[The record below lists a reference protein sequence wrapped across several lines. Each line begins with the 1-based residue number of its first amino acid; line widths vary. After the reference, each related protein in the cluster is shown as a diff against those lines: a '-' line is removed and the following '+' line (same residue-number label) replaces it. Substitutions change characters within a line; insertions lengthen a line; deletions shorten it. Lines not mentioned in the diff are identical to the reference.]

1 MMRFLVMLLILVLTA
16 CSKEPEKTANTKNE
30 PVMVQSPTPQEPEQP
45 RLNFVNLKEAIV
57 AIKPTMSDTV
67 NEISQGAA
75 LLALWSAN
83 NLNFSDFDKMSQSKY
98 SLIMKDPD
106 EERGKLLCTIGSI
119 IEIQVEKADG
129 NKFYNGGLVDHYGH
143 IYRFIAVR
151 STGDL
156 VAGSVAHF
164 CGVVTGKQSY
174 ANSVGGMAHAVFL
187 VGMFVLPENKK
198 DIRPV
203 NESL

>member
-1 MMRFLVMLLILVLTA
+1 
-16 CSKEPEKTANTKNE
+16 
-30 PVMVQSPTPQEPEQP
+30 
-45 RLNFVNLKEAIV
+45 
-57 AIKPTMSDTV
+57 
-67 NEISQGAA
+67 
-75 LLALWSAN
+75 
-83 NLNFSDFDKMSQSKY
+83 
-98 SLIMKDPD
+98 
-106 EERGKLLCTIGSI
+106 
-119 IEIQVEKADG
+119 VEKADG

>member
-1 MMRFLVMLLILVLTA
+1 MMRFLMMLLVLVIIG

-30 PVMVQSPTPQEPEQP
+30 PVMVQPPPQAPEQP
-45 RLNFVNLKEAIV
+45 KLNFANLAEAIA
-57 AIKPTMSDTV
+57 AIKPTMTDTV
-67 NEISQGAA
+67 NDISQGAA

-83 NLNFSDFDKMSQSKY
+83 NLNYSDFKNMSRSKY

-106 EERGKLLCTIGSI
+106 EERGKLLCIIGSI

-129 NKFYNGGLVDHYGH
+129 NKFYNGGLVDDYGH

-156 VAGSVAHF
+156 VAGSVGHF

-174 ANSVGGMAHAVFL
+174 ANSIGGVAHAVFFGWH
-187 VGMFVLPENKK
+187 VC
-198 DIRPV
+198 
-203 NESL
+203 SS

>member
-1 MMRFLVMLLILVLTA
+1 MRFFMMLLILVLTA
-16 CSKEPEKTANTKNE
+16 CSKEPKKTANTKNE
-30 PVMVQSPTPQEPEQP
+30 PVMDQSSTHQEPEQP
-45 RLNFVNLKEAIV
+45 RLNFVNLTEAIA
-57 AIKPTMSDTV
+57 AIKPIMSDTV
-67 NEISQGAA
+67 NEVSQGAA

-83 NLNFSDFDKMSQSKY
+83 NLNFSDFDKMSKSKY

-129 NKFYNGGLVDHYGH
+129 NKFYNGGLVDNYGY

-174 ANSVGGMAHAVFL
+174 YNSVGGMAHAVFL
-187 VGMFVLPENKK
+187 VGMFVLPENEK

-203 NESL
+203 NESP

>member
-1 MMRFLVMLLILVLTA
+1 MRFLVMFLVFVLAA
-16 CSKEPEKTANTKNE
+16 CSKEPEKAVNTHDE
-30 PVMVQSPTPQEPEQP
+30 PMAQPALPQEKEPP
-45 RLNFVNLKEAIV
+45 KLNFANLGEAID
-57 AIKPTMSDTV
+57 AIKPTMTDTV
-67 NEISQGAA
+67 DNISQGAA

-83 NLNFSDFDKMSQSKY
+83 NLNYSDFKNMSRSKY

-106 EERGKLLCTIGSI
+106 EERGKLLCIIGSI

-129 NKFYNGGLVDHYGH
+129 NKFYNGGLVDDYGH

-156 VAGSVAHF
+156 VAGSVGHF

-174 ANSVGGMAHAVFL
+174 ANSIGGVAHAVFL

-198 DIRPV
+198 DIRPIAD
-203 NESL
+203 SL

>member
-1 MMRFLVMLLILVLTA
+1 MIRFLMMLLILVLTA
-16 CSKEPEKTANTKNE
+16 CSKETEKAANTNQ
-30 PVMVQSPTPQEPEQP
+30 PVMVPSQAPQEPEQP
-45 RLNFVNLKEAIV
+45 RLNFINLKEAIV
-57 AIKPTMSDTV
+57 AIKPIMRDTI
-67 NEISQGAA
+67 NEISEGAV

-106 EERGKLLCTIGSI
+106 EERGKLLCTVGNI
-119 IEIQVEKADG
+119 IEIQVEKAEG
-129 NKFYNGGLVDHYGH
+129 NKFYHGGLVDDYGQ

-164 CGVVTGKQSY
+164 CGIVTGKQSY
-174 ANSVGGMAHAVFL
+174 ANSIGGVAHAVFL